1 MAACCPWL
9 STRPLEGGS
18 LTLLLPSLPVACLCV
33 SVSASAAAA
42 ELEQL
47 VPAGS
52 FAGALRTAVLQ
63 GRRQMVYH
71 MSQHEAVQ
79 TMEPG
84 IMAGILGTAI
94 YHRR

>member
-1 MAACCPWL
+1 MLLVFLLCCL
-9 STRPLEGGS
+9 VA
-18 LTLLLPSLPVACLCV
+18 PVDLDI
-33 SVSASAAAA
+33 AA
-42 ELEQL
+42 ELELL
-47 VPAGS
+47 VPGGS

-79 TMEPG
+79 TMEPAM
-84 IMAGILGTAI
+84 MAGILGTAI